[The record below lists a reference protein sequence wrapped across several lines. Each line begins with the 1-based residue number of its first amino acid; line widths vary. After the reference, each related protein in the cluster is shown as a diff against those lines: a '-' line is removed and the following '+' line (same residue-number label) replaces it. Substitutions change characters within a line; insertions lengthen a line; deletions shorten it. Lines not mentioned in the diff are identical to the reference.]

1 MRQNFSFNNQN
12 SLIFKHNNWEIF
24 VNNLSNKMT
33 IKFEDQKSNYYF
45 SIIDFKILERLDILK
60 TKNINEIYE
69 FFKNS
74 ILHEEIRF
82 VKKNEKE
89 AVIKFNNLQFT
100 SSKQFLEEYVEEKT
114 EMKINNL
121 EIEMNKKDEV
131 IKKIVEEVENLK
143 NKIQT
148 IEIQQNEN
156 EKKNNKKKENGK
168 KIVRNPQFLMINNNL
183 NNTHRSNYS
192 STNNFLTYNN
202 LDVKKNQTG
211 KKGNDKKNNPFSQKK
226 YHFSQKKNNNKQQ
239 KK

>member
-226 YHFSQKKNNNKQQ
+226 YHFYQKKNNNKQQ

>member
-89 AVIKFNNLQFT
+89 AVIKFNNIQLT

>member
-148 IEIQQNEN
+148 IEIQQKEN

>member
-1 MRQNFSFNNQN
+1 MRQNFSFNDQN
-12 SLIFKHNNWEIF
+12 SLIFKHHNWEIF

-60 TKNINEIYE
+60 TKSINEIYE

-89 AVIKFNNLQFT
+89 AVIKFNNIQLT

-148 IEIQQNEN
+148 IEIQQKEN

-168 KIVRNPQFLMINNNL
+168 KIVRNLMINNNL

-192 STNNFLTYNN
+192 STNNFLTFNN

>member
-1 MRQNFSFNNQN
+1 MRQNFSFNDQN
-12 SLIFKHNNWEIF
+12 SLIFKHHNWEIF
-24 VNNLSNKMT
+24 VNNLSSKMT

-60 TKNINEIYE
+60 TKSINEIYE

-89 AVIKFNNLQFT
+89 AVIKFNNIQLT

-156 EKKNNKKKENGK
+156 EKKNDKKKENGK
-168 KIVRNPQFLMINNNL
+168 KKVRNPQIFMINNNL
-183 NNTHRSNYS
+183 NNKHRPNYS
-192 STNNFLTYNN
+192 STINFLTFNN